1 MQSDLIIVPS
11 LFSGAAAAAMTLAH
25 PALASLRCLHFH
37 FLLRFMSFRRRM
49 PHAAYLSHHP
59 PACPRSWQL
68 NSCPLP
74 APLARQQLR
83 RAHLVSLLLCTAITY
98 IQGTTY
104 KIILYI
110 NNEERVHRSHNLPA
124 EKEK

>member
-1 MQSDLIIVPS
+1 MQSDLIIVPP

-49 PHAAYLSHHP
+49 PHTCHTTLL
-59 PACPRSWQL
+59 PAPRSWQL

-74 APLARQQLR
+74 APLARQRLR